1 MKANLVFYRKV
12 YYNINMR
19 AYKYRIYPD
28 NQQRQKIAQHFGCS
42 RFVYNWGLETKIS
55 AYQKDK
61 ESLAYFDLANRLKS
75 LKEENPWLKEVDSQS
90 LQMALRNL
98 DNAYTRFFR
107 EKKGFPKFH
116 SKQNSR
122 QSYQIPQR
130 CEVLDRAVKIPKLG
144 IVRAKIHRNFT
155 AKAGTWTISKNP
167 SGQYFVSIVTDE
179 TPQVKRK
186 SNNQIG
192 IDLGIKTF
200 ATCSNGNKISNLKWL
215 RKKSKHL
222 AFVQRQVSHKIK
234 GGQNRRKANLK
245 VAKTYQKIVNQ
256 REDWQHKWS
265 AKLVSENQV
274 ICLEDLS
281 VSNMLKNHSLARSI
295 QECAWSS
302 FVSKLEY
309 KAEWY
314 GTQIVKIG
322 RFEPSSKICS
332 CGEINHE
339 LTLADRVWTCKKCG
353 QTHDRD
359 LLASQNILKFGMNL
373 ISGRDY
379 RIKPV
384 ELPELSGAMKQE
396 AQSL

>member
-1 MKANLVFYRKV
+1 
-12 YYNINMR
+12 MR
-19 AYKYRIYPD
+19 AYKYRIYPSET
-28 NQQRQKIAQHFGCS
+28 QKELIAKHFGCS
-42 RFVYNWGLETKIS
+42 RFVYNWGLEQKI
-55 AYQKDK
+55 AKYQKNK
-61 ESLAYFDLANRLKS
+61 KSLSYFDLANELKT
-75 LKEENPWLKEVDSQS
+75 LKQTNVWLKEVDSQS

-98 DNAYTRFFR
+98 DNAYTAFFKKQNRFPR
-107 EKKGFPKFH
+107 FH
-116 SKQNSR
+116 SKHGR

-130 CEVLDRAVKIPKLG
+130 CEVLDKAVKIPKLG

-167 SGQYFVSIVTDE
+167 SGQYFVSIITDE
-179 TPQVKRK
+179 SPRLKRK
-186 SNNQIG
+186 SDNQIG

-200 ATCSNGNKISNLKWL
+200 ATCSNGDKISNPKWL

-222 AFVQRQVSHKIK
+222 AFAQRQASHKIK
-234 GGQNRRKANLK
+234 GSQNRKRANLK
-245 VAKTYQKIVNQ
+245 VAKIHQKIVDQ

-332 CGEINHE
+332 CGKINHE

-359 LLASQNILKFGMNL
+359 LLASQNILKFGMKL
-373 ISGRDY
+373 ISGRNY

-384 ELPELSGAMKQE
+384 ELPTLAGAMKQE
-396 AQSL
+396 AQPL

>member
-1 MKANLVFYRKV
+1 
-12 YYNINMR
+12 MR
-19 AYKYRIYPD
+19 AYKYRIYP
-28 NQQRQKIAQHFGCS
+28 NEAQKELISKHFGCS
-42 RFVYNWGLETKIS
+42 RFVYNWGLENKIK
-55 AYQKDK
+55 AYQQDK
-61 ESLAYFDLANRLKS
+61 KTLSCFDLINRLKG
-75 LKEENPWLKEVDSQS
+75 LKAENEWLKEVDSQS

-116 SKQNSR
+116 SKQNNR

-130 CEVLDRAVKIPKLG
+130 CEILNKSVKIPKLG
-144 IVRAKIHRNFT
+144 VVRAKVHRDFT

-167 SGQYFVSIVTDE
+167 SGQYFVSIITDE
-179 TPQVKRK
+179 RPCLKRK
-186 SNNQIG
+186 SGNQIG

-200 ATCSNGNKISNLKWL
+200 ATCSNGEKISNPKWL

-222 AFVQRQVSHKIK
+222 AFVQRQASHKTI
-234 GGQNRRKANLK
+234 GSQNRKKANLK
-245 VAKTYQKIVNQ
+245 IAKVHQKIVNQ
-256 REDWQHKWS
+256 REDWQHKRS

-274 ICLEDLS
+274 ICLEDLN
-281 VSNMLKNHSLARSI
+281 VSNMLKNHKLARAI

-302 FVSKLEY
+302 FVNKLEY

-314 GTQIVKIG
+314 GAQIVKIG

-353 QTHDRD
+353 RTHDRD
-359 LLASQNILKFGMNL
+359 LLASQNILKFGMKL

-379 RIKPV
+379 RRKPV
-384 ELPELSGAMKQE
+384 ELPTLVGATKQE
-396 AQSL
+396 AIKQV